1 MVGKG
6 RREKGE
12 VAGFESPTD
21 ISNKAN
27 IKTRTHF
34 KQTTQKHNKL
44 QTKQK
49 ALKTRQTKEI
59 AKRALR

>member
-49 ALKTRQTKEI
+49 Q
-59 AKRALR
+59 KR